1 MNAADRE
8 YARGLALKL
17 LTSCLPQSAQEAALD
32 VVTPG
37 FRCWTPVHDWESGG
51 AAVPALRRVISRYGT
66 TAGPGTEQLPLQALV
81 TDGEQVVVELGTARP
96 PGQPSV
102 RTTLV
107 LVLNNGLVE
116 EVRCYL
122 DPEEGGRLT

>member
-8 YARGLALKL
+8 HAREVALRL
-17 LTSCLPQSAQEAALD
+17 LTACLPQSAQEAALD

-37 FRCWTPVHDWESGG
+37 FSCWTPVHDWQSG
-51 AAVPALRRVISRYGT
+51 AAAVTALRGVVSRYGM
-66 TAGPGTEQLPLQALV
+66 AARPGTEQLPLQALA
-81 TDGEQVVVELGTARP
+81 TDGEQVVAELGTASE

-107 LVLNNGLVE
+107 LVLNTGLVD

-122 DPEEGGRLT
+122 DPGEGGRLI